1 MENTMESKMKAKPR
15 KTISKNKKKIQDS
28 KKNFKK
34 LLMTEKDSL
43 NKSLKNFF
51 HSPRIKVGQR

>member
-1 MENTMESKMKAKPR
+1 MENTMESKIKTKPR

-34 LLMTEKDSL
+34 LLMTEKDNL
-43 NKSLKNFF
+43 NKSLKHFF